1 MHSHTPK
8 PRLRHFE
15 IGDKIRL
22 PNDKR
27 DFVIR
32 EIREDGYFELSHKV
46 TASNDHEC
54 EALNVAR

>member
-1 MHSHTPK
+1 MRSYTPK

-15 IGDKIRL
+15 IGDKVKL

-32 EIREDGYFELSHKV
+32 EILGNGYVELSHRV
-46 TASNDHEC
+46 TASEGHEC
-54 EALNVAR
+54 EVLK

>member
-1 MHSHTPK
+1 MHNRTASPK

-32 EIREDGYFELSHKV
+32 EILGNGYVELSHRV
-46 TASNDHEC
+46 TAAACHEC
-54 EALNVAR
+54 EALK